1 MSGDCC
7 QKATRFYQ
15 VLTAKGQKL
24 EAGVIK
30 SASQVAGKRRVR
42 RIYSLEAQFV
52 QRQAKSIFQGAPLR
66 CALGLRQ
73 SGVESC
79 HAYPALSDTT
89 PRGTRGGVARTGL
102 LSAVPLCGTG
112 AIMVR
117 VYRQP
122 DERLSTQRPE
132 RLTRTFNYT
141 LLKLPEQKS
150 CGRVSD
156 VYLRDY

>member
-1 MSGDCC
+1 M
-7 QKATRFYQ
+7 
-15 VLTAKGQKL
+15 
-24 EAGVIK
+24 
-30 SASQVAGKRRVR
+30 AGKRTVR

-66 CALGLRQ
+66 CALGLQQ

-89 PRGTRGGVARTGL
+89 PRETRGGVARTGL

-141 LLKLPEQKS
+141 LCQLCSGLYAGFLDPPIMNKEHGPAHDPE
-150 CGRVSD
+150 
-156 VYLRDY
+156 

>member
-1 MSGDCC
+1 MLFHAIDRKGFAFELAC
-7 QKATRFYQ
+7 KAPQ
-15 VLTAKGQKL
+15 
-24 EAGVIK
+24 GVIK

-141 LLKLPEQKS
+141 PLYQGIS
-150 CGRVSD
+150 AASD
-156 VYLRDY
+156 

>member
-1 MSGDCC
+1 
-7 QKATRFYQ
+7 
-15 VLTAKGQKL
+15 
-24 EAGVIK
+24 
-30 SASQVAGKRRVR
+30 
-42 RIYSLEAQFV
+42 
-52 QRQAKSIFQGAPLR
+52 
-66 CALGLRQ
+66 
-73 SGVESC
+73 
-79 HAYPALSDTT
+79 
-89 PRGTRGGVARTGL
+89 
-102 LSAVPLCGTG
+102 
-112 AIMVR
+112 MVR

>member
-1 MSGDCC
+1 
-7 QKATRFYQ
+7 
-15 VLTAKGQKL
+15 
-24 EAGVIK
+24 
-30 SASQVAGKRRVR
+30 
-42 RIYSLEAQFV
+42 RIYSLEAQVV
-52 QRQAKSIFQGAPLR
+52 QRPAKSIFQGAPLR
-66 CALGLRQ
+66 CALGLGQ

-89 PRGTRGGVARTGL
+89 PRRTRGGVARTGL

-141 LLKLPEQKS
+141 LEHQNTRTPSKRTLEGRRVRGFVQGRCPEQERRLRAKS
-150 CGRVSD
+150 AGG
-156 VYLRDY
+156 

>member
-1 MSGDCC
+1 M
-7 QKATRFYQ
+7 TEIYQ
-15 VLTAKGQKL
+15 ILRLGSEL
-24 EAGVIK
+24 HLHL
-30 SASQVAGKRRVR
+30 GKRRVC

-89 PRGTRGGVARTGL
+89 PRETRGGVARTGL

-141 LLKLPEQKS
+141 LCQLCSGLYAGFLDPPVMNKEHGPAHDPE
-150 CGRVSD
+150 
-156 VYLRDY
+156 

>member
-1 MSGDCC
+1 ELG
-7 QKATRFYQ
+7 A
-15 VLTAKGQKL
+15 
-24 EAGVIK
+24 IK
-30 SASQVAGKRRVR
+30 SGSQVAGKRKVR

-73 SGVESC
+73 SGVEFC

-89 PRGTRGGVARTGL
+89 PRETRGGVARTGL

-132 RLTRTFNYT
+132 RLTRILITPIQECAIVIALQMYLYDFKANIFWSGE
-141 LLKLPEQKS
+141 LL
-150 CGRVSD
+150 C
-156 VYLRDY
+156 